1 MLLSTFIVLLVAFLS
16 LGIGIAVGH
25 MKSYKKI
32 DITLNLVNFEEMEP
46 PEDDGDGESLP
57 ANVTPIKCKDA

>member
-1 MLLSTFIVLLVAFLS
+1 MSF
-16 LGIGIAVGH
+16 GIGIAVGH
-25 MKSYKKI
+25 MKSHKKI
-32 DITLNLVNFEEMEP
+32 DITLNLVNFEEIDP